1 MARQNTTGTISVRD
15 PLPVV
20 LKLMRTLATSV
31 LEEHTDQAGL
41 CVVYGSTCPCER
53 VVVAT
58 HNLAVI

>member
-1 MARQNTTGTISVRD
+1 MTRNNATGMIPVRD

-20 LKLMRTLATSV
+20 LELMRALAISV
-31 LEEHTDQAGL
+31 LIEHSDEAEL
-41 CVVYGSTCPCER
+41 CVKCRSAWPCEP

>member
-1 MARQNTTGTISVRD
+1 MTRQNAPVMISIHD
-15 PLPVV
+15 PLLVM
-20 LKLMRTLATSV
+20 LKLMRTFVTSV
-31 LEEHTDQAGL
+31 LGEYIGQARL